1 MIKRTLSMILV
12 LMAVVSLFAFA
23 GCKKEQLP
31 MFGEVTIYGPEG
43 EKLLDS
49 EIYIA
54 KNNPTAADAIIMACS
69 EMKFAYTY
77 ENGMFDNFDGLAST
91 MEDGWLLYSDKEI
104 AEVGAGEL
112 LLENFFYIE
121 FRYVNYAESFN
132 LE

>member
-1 MIKRTLSMILV
+1 MIKRTISILLV
-12 LMAVVSLFAFA
+12 VMAVVSVLTFT
-23 GCKKEQLP
+23 GCKKEQIP

-49 EIYIA
+49 EIYIS

-69 EMKFAYTY
+69 EMRFAYTY

-91 MEDGWLLYSDKEI
+91 MEDGWLLYSDGKL
-104 AEVGAGEL
+104 AELGAGDI
-112 LLENFFYIE
+112 LLEDFFLLE
-121 FRYVNYAESFN
+121 FKYVNYAESFN